1 MAKQK
6 GSHLMPLV
14 RDPLLYSY
22 LSQRIADTFPKEKI
36 KIIML
41 KERATSVCF
50 SLMVEER
57 ASRFFR
63 LPPSVKRYR
72 KLFRSVTNHTDTRG
86 QQAV

>member
-1 MAKQK
+1 
-6 GSHLMPLV
+6 MPLV

-41 KERATSVCF
+41 KERATGVCF

-63 LPPSVKRYR
+63 LPPLVKNYLQICP
-72 KLFRSVTNHTDTRG
+72 KNFPTLSSCGDTR
-86 QQAV
+86 ARTRV